1 MDSHGTSCMH
11 SAAWMHT
18 HIYGAYEFKDVW
30 FRCIYMESY
39 ESLGPIC
46 NLMDSNVCYMYPYH
60 IWFTWVHMVFYG
72 SICLYR
78 LRCIH
83 IFTYTEAYAFIRI
96 HIVLDMN
103 KDVLIRTHVHP
114 LGFLCIH
121 TIISKGAMQTYIYIY
136 IYISGCRYRQSQGP
150 GVYWRRKGPGPF

>member
-1 MDSHGTSCMH
+1 MQSCEVYAISRVIIYGIIYIRMDSHGTSCMH

-18 HIYGAYEFKDVW
+18 HIYGAYEFKGVW

-60 IWFTWVHMVFYG
+60 IWFTWVHMAFYG

-114 LGFLCIH
+114 YGFLCIH
-121 TIISKGAMQTYIYIY
+121 TIHME
-136 IYISGCRYRQSQGP
+136 
-150 GVYWRRKGPGPF
+150 F

>member
-1 MDSHGTSCMH
+1 MESYTFVWTHMEPFVRIR
-11 SAAWMHT
+11 AAWIHT
-18 HIYGAYEFKDVW
+18 HVYGAHEFKGVLG

-46 NLMDSNVCYMYPYH
+46 NHMDSNGVLYVYYT
-60 IWFTWVHMVFYG
+60 WFTWVHMAFYG

-114 LGFLCIH
+114 FGFLCIH
-121 TIISKGAMQTYIYIY
+121 TIISKGAM
-136 IYISGCRYRQSQGP
+136 
-150 GVYWRRKGPGPF
+150 